1 MTAAIRKPA
10 IPHTGVCAS
19 YGATS
24 QLTCQLLPNHHLVA
38 LADNGRKRL
47 QAANSTGL
55 LQATTKW
62 TMGFI
67 CSLSFLILD
76 TINGASN
83 AQWQAL

>member
-38 LADNGRKRL
+38 LADNGKKRL
-47 QAANSTGL
+47 QAAN
-55 LQATTKW
+55 
-62 TMGFI
+62 
-67 CSLSFLILD
+67 
-76 TINGASN
+76 
-83 AQWQAL
+83 